1 MELVVLSW
9 YVLEKSNSPIIVG
22 IYGALRFSGTLFAPL
37 IGGLADRTNRRRLLL
52 IIRASY
58 LINGSVILFLI
69 FLNLL
74 DPWVVLLMTF
84 LFGLSKTADFV
95 IKQAIIPN
103 IAGRENINNS
113 VALFRAGNDIT
124 QMIGPAIGGL
134 ILSTFDI
141 QISYVVI
148 IVFYL
153 ASLLTLMKINKS
165 AITSVSTSRPILADL
180 KQSTVYAI
188 KTPIILG
195 LLALAVIINLT
206 AFPTYFG
213 LISVLAKST
222 FQTSAANL
230 GFMLGTYSLG
240 AVIGSVFIG
249 SFKKES
255 SLGKIL
261 VIGTAIWHIGII
273 GLSQVTSLNI
283 TWPILFITGL
293 GQSLCVVTMAS
304 MLITFTPGDM
314 LGRIIGLRQLAVY
327 ALPMGLP
334 IAGVMAEL
342 MSVQVALAVDGIFG
356 TILLIGAILI
366 WPSIYRNNP
375 VSNII
380 KNDQSKFK

>member
-141 QISYVVI
+141 QVSYVVI

-153 ASLLTLMKINKS
+153 ASLLTLMKIDKS

-366 WPSIYRNNP
+366 WPSIYRNSP
-375 VSNII
+375 VSNSI
-380 KNDQSKFK
+380 KSDQ

>member
-283 TWPILFITGL
+283 TWPVLFITGL

-366 WPSIYRNNP
+366 WPSIYRNSP
-375 VSNII
+375 VSNSI
-380 KNDQSKFK
+380 KSDQ

>member
-58 LINGSVILFLI
+58 LINGSIILFLI

-283 TWPILFITGL
+283 TWPVLFFTGL

-304 MLITFTPGDM
+304 MLISFTPGNM

-366 WPSIYRNNP
+366 WPSIYRNSP
-375 VSNII
+375 VSNSV
-380 KNDQSKFK
+380 KSDQ

>member
-153 ASLLTLMKINKS
+153 ASLLTLMKIDKS

-366 WPSIYRNNP
+366 WPSIYRNSP
-375 VSNII
+375 VSNSI
-380 KNDQSKFK
+380 KSDQ

>member
-58 LINGSVILFLI
+58 LINGSIILFLI

-283 TWPILFITGL
+283 TWPILFFTGL

-304 MLITFTPGDM
+304 MLITFTPGTM

-380 KNDQSKFK
+380 KNDQ

>member
-22 IYGALRFSGTLFAPL
+22 IYGALRFSGTLFEPL

-52 IIRASY
+52 IISASY

-141 QISYVVI
+141 QISYIVI

-153 ASLLTLMKINKS
+153 ASLLTLMKINNS
-165 AITSVSTSRPILADL
+165 PITSVSTSRTILADL

-304 MLITFTPGDM
+304 MLISFTPGNM

-342 MSVQVALAVDGIFG
+342 MSVQIALAVDGIFG

-366 WPSIYRNNP
+366 WPSIYRNSP
-375 VSNII
+375 VSNSF
-380 KNDQSKFK
+380 KSDQ

>member
-22 IYGALRFSGTLFAPL
+22 IYGALRFSGTLFAPI
-37 IGGLADRTNRRRLLL
+37 IGGLADRTNRRKLLL

-74 DPWVVLLMTF
+74 DPWVVLVMTF
-84 LFGLSKTADFV
+84 LFGLSKTSDFV
-95 IKQAIIPN
+95 IKQTIIPN

-165 AITSVSTSRPILADL
+165 AITNVTTSRPILADL
-180 KQSTVYAI
+180 KQSTIYAI

-249 SFKKES
+249 SFRKES
-255 SLGKIL
+255 YLGKIL
-261 VIGTAIWHIGII
+261 VLGTAIWHICII

-283 TWPILFITGL
+283 IWPVLFFTGL

-304 MLITFTPGDM
+304 MLITFTPGNM

-342 MSVQVALAVDGIFG
+342 ISVQVALAVDGIFG

-375 VSNII
+375 VPNTV
-380 KNDQSKFK
+380 KNYQ

>member
-58 LINGSVILFLI
+58 LINGSVVFFLI

-74 DPWVVLLMTF
+74 DPWVVLVMTF

-141 QISYVVI
+141 QISYAVI

-153 ASLLTLMKINKS
+153 ASLLTLMKIDKS
-165 AITSVSTSRPILADL
+165 AITNVKTSRPILADL
-180 KQSTVYAI
+180 KQSTIYAI

-240 AVIGSVFIG
+240 AVVGSVFIG
-249 SFKKES
+249 SFRKES
-255 SLGKIL
+255 YLGKIL

-283 TWPILFITGL
+283 TWPVLFFTGL

-304 MLITFTPGDM
+304 MLISFTPGNM

-342 MSVQVALAVDGIFG
+342 MSVQAALLVDGIFG
-356 TILLIGAILI
+356 TVLLIGAILI
-366 WPSIYRNNP
+366 WPSIYRNTPITNAT
-375 VSNII
+375 NH
-380 KNDQSKFK
+380 D

>member
-240 AVIGSVFIG
+240 AVVGSVFIG

-283 TWPILFITGL
+283 TWPILFFTGL

-342 MSVQVALAVDGIFG
+342 MSVQVALAVDGILG

-375 VSNII
+375 VSNTI
-380 KNDQSKFK
+380 KNDQ

>member
-58 LINGSVILFLI
+58 LINGSIILFLI

-141 QISYVVI
+141 QISYIVI

-261 VIGTAIWHIGII
+261 VIGTAIWHMGII

-283 TWPILFITGL
+283 TWPILFFTGL

-304 MLITFTPGDM
+304 MLISFTPGNM

-342 MSVQVALAVDGIFG
+342 MSVQVAWRLMGFLAPF
-356 TILLIGAILI
+356 
-366 WPSIYRNNP
+366 Y
-375 VSNII
+375 
-380 KNDQSKFK
+380 

>member
-58 LINGSVILFLI
+58 LINGSIILFLI

-141 QISYVVI
+141 QISYIVI

-366 WPSIYRNNP
+366 WPSIYRNSP
-375 VSNII
+375 VSNSI
-380 KNDQSKFK
+380 KSDQ

>member
-283 TWPILFITGL
+283 TWPVLFFTGL
-293 GQSLCVVTMAS
+293 GQSLCVVTMAA
-304 MLITFTPGDM
+304 MLISFTPGNM

-366 WPSIYRNNP
+366 WPSIYRNSP
-375 VSNII
+375 VSNSV
-380 KNDQSKFK
+380 KSDQ

>member
-58 LINGSVILFLI
+58 LINGSVVFFLI

-74 DPWVVLLMTF
+74 DPWVVLVMTF

-141 QISYVVI
+141 QISYAVI

-153 ASLLTLMKINKS
+153 ASLLTLMKIDKS
-165 AITSVSTSRPILADL
+165 AITNVKTSRPILADL

-240 AVIGSVFIG
+240 AVVGSVFIG
-249 SFKKES
+249 SFRKES
-255 SLGKIL
+255 YLGKIL

-283 TWPILFITGL
+283 TWPVLFFTGL

-304 MLITFTPGDM
+304 MLISFTPGNM

-342 MSVQVALAVDGIFG
+342 MSVQAALLVDGIFG
-356 TILLIGAILI
+356 TVLLIGAILI
-366 WPSIYRNNP
+366 WPSIYRNTP
-375 VSNII
+375 VTNAP
-380 KNDQSKFK
+380 NHD

>member
-58 LINGSVILFLI
+58 LINGSIILFLI

-366 WPSIYRNNP
+366 WPSIYRNSP
-375 VSNII
+375 VSNSI
-380 KNDQSKFK
+380 KSDQ

>member
-58 LINGSVILFLI
+58 LINGSIILFLI

-304 MLITFTPGDM
+304 MLISFTPGNM

-366 WPSIYRNNP
+366 WPSIYRNSP
-375 VSNII
+375 VSNSF
-380 KNDQSKFK
+380 KSDQ

>member
-380 KNDQSKFK
+380 KNDQ

>member
-37 IGGLADRTNRRRLLL
+37 IGGLADRTNRRKLLL

-74 DPWVVLLMTF
+74 DPWVVLVMTF
-84 LFGLSKTADFV
+84 LFGLSKTSDFV
-95 IKQAIIPN
+95 IKQTIIPN

-165 AITSVSTSRPILADL
+165 AITNVTTSRPILADL
-180 KQSTVYAI
+180 KQSTIYAI

-249 SFKKES
+249 SFRKES
-255 SLGKIL
+255 YLGKIL
-261 VIGTAIWHIGII
+261 VLGTAIWHIGII

-283 TWPILFITGL
+283 IWPVLFFTGL

-304 MLITFTPGDM
+304 MLITFTPGNM

-342 MSVQVALAVDGIFG
+342 ISVQVALAVDGIFG

-366 WPSIYRNNP
+366 WPSIYRNSP
-375 VSNII
+375 VPNTV
-380 KNDQSKFK
+380 KNDQ

>member
-165 AITSVSTSRPILADL
+165 AIASVSTSRPILADL

-283 TWPILFITGL
+283 TWPVLFITGL

-366 WPSIYRNNP
+366 WPSIYRNSP
-375 VSNII
+375 VSNSV
-380 KNDQSKFK
+380 KSDQ

>member
-58 LINGSVILFLI
+58 LINGSIILFLI

-141 QISYVVI
+141 QVSYVVI

-283 TWPILFITGL
+283 TWPVLFFTGL

-366 WPSIYRNNP
+366 WPSIYRNGP
-375 VSNII
+375 VSNSI
-380 KNDQSKFK
+380 KSDQ

>member
-366 WPSIYRNNP
+366 WPSIYRNSP
-375 VSNII
+375 VSNSV
-380 KNDQSKFK
+380 KSDQ

>member
-1 MELVVLSW
+1 M
-9 YVLEKSNSPIIVG
+9 
-22 IYGALRFSGTLFAPL
+22 
-37 IGGLADRTNRRRLLL
+37 
-52 IIRASY
+52 
-58 LINGSVILFLI
+58 
-69 FLNLL
+69 
-74 DPWVVLLMTF
+74 
-84 LFGLSKTADFV
+84 
-95 IKQAIIPN
+95 
-103 IAGRENINNS
+103 
-113 VALFRAGNDIT
+113 
-124 QMIGPAIGGL
+124 
-134 ILSTFDI
+134 
-141 QISYVVI
+141 
-148 IVFYL
+148 
-153 ASLLTLMKINKS
+153 
-165 AITSVSTSRPILADL
+165 
-180 KQSTVYAI
+180 
-188 KTPIILG
+188 
-195 LLALAVIINLT
+195 LALAVIINLT

-283 TWPILFITGL
+283 TWPVLFITGL
-293 GQSLCVVTMAS
+293 GQSLCEVTMAS

-366 WPSIYRNNP
+366 WPSIYRNSP
-375 VSNII
+375 VSNSI
-380 KNDQSKFK
+380 KSDQ

>member
-58 LINGSVILFLI
+58 LINGSIILFLI

-74 DPWVVLLMTF
+74 DPWVILLMTF
-84 LFGLSKTADFV
+84 LFGLSKTSDFV

-240 AVIGSVFIG
+240 AVVGSVFIG

-283 TWPILFITGL
+283 TWPILFFTGL

-342 MSVQVALAVDGIFG
+342 MSVQVALAVDGILG

-375 VSNII
+375 VSNTI
-380 KNDQSKFK
+380 KNDQ

>member
-283 TWPILFITGL
+283 TWPILFFTGL

-304 MLITFTPGDM
+304 MLITFTPGTM

-366 WPSIYRNNP
+366 WPSIYRNSP
-375 VSNII
+375 VSNPVR
-380 KNDQSKFK
+380 NDR

>member
-366 WPSIYRNNP
+366 WPSIYRNSP
-375 VSNII
+375 VPNTV
-380 KNDQSKFK
+380 KNDQ

>member
-58 LINGSVILFLI
+58 LINGSIILFLI

-74 DPWVVLLMTF
+74 DPWVILLMTF
-84 LFGLSKTADFV
+84 LFGLSKTSDFV

-165 AITSVSTSRPILADL
+165 AITSVSTNRPILADL

-342 MSVQVALAVDGIFG
+342 MSVQVALAVDGILG

-375 VSNII
+375 VSNTI
-380 KNDQSKFK
+380 KNDQ

>member
-58 LINGSVILFLI
+58 LINGSVVFFLI

-74 DPWVVLLMTF
+74 DPWVVLVMTF

-141 QISYVVI
+141 QISYAVI

-153 ASLLTLMKINKS
+153 ASLLTLMKIDKS
-165 AITSVSTSRPILADL
+165 AITNVKTSRPILADL

-240 AVIGSVFIG
+240 AVVGSVFIG
-249 SFKKES
+249 SFRKES
-255 SLGKIL
+255 YLGKIL

-283 TWPILFITGL
+283 TWPVLFFTGL

-304 MLITFTPGDM
+304 MLISFTPGNM

-342 MSVQVALAVDGIFG
+342 MSVQAALLVDGIFG
-356 TILLIGAILI
+356 TVLLIGAILI
-366 WPSIYRNNP
+366 WPSIYRNTP
-375 VSNII
+375 VTNVP
-380 KNDQSKFK
+380 NHD

>member
-74 DPWVVLLMTF
+74 DPWVVLVMTF
-84 LFGLSKTADFV
+84 LFGLSKTSDFV
-95 IKQAIIPN
+95 IKQTIIPN

-165 AITSVSTSRPILADL
+165 AITNVTTSRPILADL
-180 KQSTVYAI
+180 KQSTIYAI

-249 SFKKES
+249 SFRKES
-255 SLGKIL
+255 YLGKIL
-261 VIGTAIWHIGII
+261 ILGTAIWHIGII

-283 TWPILFITGL
+283 IWPVLFFTGL

-304 MLITFTPGDM
+304 MLITFTPGNM

-342 MSVQVALAVDGIFG
+342 ISVQVALAVDGIFG

-366 WPSIYRNNP
+366 WPSIYRNSP
-375 VSNII
+375 VPNTV
-380 KNDQSKFK
+380 KNYQ

>member
-165 AITSVSTSRPILADL
+165 AIASVSTSRPILADL

-304 MLITFTPGDM
+304 MLITFTPGTM

-342 MSVQVALAVDGIFG
+342 MSVQVALAVDGILG

-366 WPSIYRNNP
+366 WPSIYRNSP
-375 VSNII
+375 VSNSF
-380 KNDQSKFK
+380 KSDQ

>member
-58 LINGSVILFLI
+58 LINGSIILFLI

-84 LFGLSKTADFV
+84 LFVLSKTADFV

-283 TWPILFITGL
+283 TWPILFFTGL

-304 MLITFTPGDM
+304 MLITFTPGTM

-342 MSVQVALAVDGIFG
+342 MSVQVALAVDGILG

-375 VSNII
+375 VSNTI
-380 KNDQSKFK
+380 KNDQ

>member
-141 QISYVVI
+141 QVSYVVI

-165 AITSVSTSRPILADL
+165 AIASVSTSRPILADL

-366 WPSIYRNNP
+366 WPSIYRNSP
-375 VSNII
+375 VSNSI
-380 KNDQSKFK
+380 KSDQ

>member
-74 DPWVVLLMTF
+74 DPWVVLVMTF
-84 LFGLSKTADFV
+84 LFGLSKTSDFV
-95 IKQAIIPN
+95 IKQTIIPN

-165 AITSVSTSRPILADL
+165 AITNVTTSRPILADL
-180 KQSTVYAI
+180 KQSTIYAI

-249 SFKKES
+249 SFRKES
-255 SLGKIL
+255 YLGKIL
-261 VIGTAIWHIGII
+261 VLGTAIWHIGII

-283 TWPILFITGL
+283 IWPVLFFTGL

-304 MLITFTPGDM
+304 MLITFTPGNM

-342 MSVQVALAVDGIFG
+342 ISVQVALAVDGIFG
-356 TILLIGAILI
+356 TILLVGAILI
-366 WPSIYRNNP
+366 WPSIYRNTP
-375 VSNII
+375 VTNAP
-380 KNDQSKFK
+380 NHD

>member
-283 TWPILFITGL
+283 TWPVLFFTGL

-304 MLITFTPGDM
+304 MLITFTPGNM

-334 IAGVMAEL
+334 IAGIMAEL

-366 WPSIYRNNP
+366 WPSIYRNSP
-375 VSNII
+375 VSNSV
-380 KNDQSKFK
+380 KSDQ

>member
-58 LINGSVILFLI
+58 LINGSIILFLI

-74 DPWVVLLMTF
+74 DPWVILLMTF
-84 LFGLSKTADFV
+84 LFGLSKTSDFV

-283 TWPILFITGL
+283 TWPILFFTGL

-304 MLITFTPGDM
+304 MLITFTPGTM

-366 WPSIYRNNP
+366 WPSIYRNSP
-375 VSNII
+375 VSNSV
-380 KNDQSKFK
+380 KSDQ

>member
-9 YVLEKSNSPIIVG
+9 YVLEKSNSPIILG

-293 GQSLCVVTMAS
+293 GQSLCGVTRAS
-304 MLITFTPGDM
+304 LLITFTPGTM

-366 WPSIYRNNP
+366 WPSIYRNSP
-375 VSNII
+375 VSNSV
-380 KNDQSKFK
+380 KSDQ

>member
-141 QISYVVI
+141 QISYIVI

-283 TWPILFITGL
+283 TWPVLFITGL

-366 WPSIYRNNP
+366 WPSIYRNSP
-375 VSNII
+375 VSNSV
-380 KNDQSKFK
+380 KSDQ

>member
-58 LINGSVILFLI
+58 LINGSIILFLI

-165 AITSVSTSRPILADL
+165 AIASVSTSRPILADL

-342 MSVQVALAVDGIFG
+342 MSVQVALAVDGILG

-366 WPSIYRNNP
+366 WPSIYRNSP
-375 VSNII
+375 VSNSI
-380 KNDQSKFK
+380 KSDQ

>member
-283 TWPILFITGL
+283 TWPILFFTGL

-304 MLITFTPGDM
+304 MLITFTPGTM

-366 WPSIYRNNP
+366 WPSIYRNSP
-375 VSNII
+375 VSNSI
-380 KNDQSKFK
+380 KSDQ

>member
-153 ASLLTLMKINKS
+153 ASLLTLMKIDKS

-366 WPSIYRNNP
+366 WPSIYRNSP
-375 VSNII
+375 VSNSV
-380 KNDQSKFK
+380 KSDQ